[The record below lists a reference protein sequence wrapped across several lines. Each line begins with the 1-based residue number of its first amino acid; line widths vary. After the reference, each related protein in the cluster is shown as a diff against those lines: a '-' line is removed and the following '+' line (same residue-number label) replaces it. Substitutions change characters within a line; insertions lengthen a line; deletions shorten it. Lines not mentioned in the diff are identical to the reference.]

1 MPTPIIC
8 LADPLRHFAA
18 AFRGCFTKRQWKYFV
33 IVLLALIQ
41 CEARHTL
48 TALVR
53 AVGEPVSLSGLS
65 RFLGRWP
72 WSPDT
77 LAATWLARFRSQM
90 AEAVAAEHQRQR
102 AARPKRPGR
111 PQATQVTGYLILDDS
126 VHQKP
131 KGEAM
136 AGLGQHFSST
146 ENRIVTGHVLF
157 TGLYLLLGR
166 RCPLPARLYRQQAVC
181 EREGVPFHSK
191 VDLAVAAIEAFEPVA
206 QTHTHLLIDSWYH
219 NRKVCRAAKQRGWDV
234 SGGLK
239 SNRHIRQRDADGN
252 RYWISLAAYA
262 ASLPRTEFVE
272 ATWPGG
278 EEGGRPVYVHAVR
291 TRVKGLGARQVLI
304 TLPERNAPLSQ
315 ARYFA
320 STLCEASVETLLE
333 VLSFRWAVE
342 VLFEDYKDLLGSDQY
357 QVTSAEAVVRYW
369 TLIACL
375 GCFLDEQRGQEEAA
389 GGRRHVTWGD
399 VRRDLQS
406 QHCRNLLTW
415 LEQQFRAGSTAAAL
429 YERLAA

>member
-1 MPTPIIC
+1 MSTPIIC
-8 LADPLRHFAA
+8 LAGPLRQFAEG
-18 AFRGCFTKRQWKYFV
+18 FRVCFTRRQWKYFV

-48 TALVR
+48 SALRR
-53 AVGEPVSLSGLS
+53 AVGEPVALSGLS
-65 RFLGRWP
+65 RFLARWP
-72 WSPDT
+72 WSPDRV
-77 LAATWLARFRSQM
+77 AATWLARFREQM
-90 AEAVAAEHQRQR
+90 AEAVQAEHARQR

-126 VHQKP
+126 VHEKP

-146 ENRIVTGHVLF
+146 QNRLVTGHVLF
-157 TGLYLLLGR
+157 TGVYLLLGR
-166 RCPLPARLYRQQAVC
+166 RSPLPVRLYRQQAVC
-181 EREGVPFHSK
+181 ERENVPFQSK
-191 VDLAVAAIEAFEPVA
+191 VELAVAAIEQFEPVPD
-206 QTHTHLLIDSWYH
+206 THTHLLIDSWYH
-219 NRKVCRAAKQRGWDV
+219 NRKICRAARQRGWDV

-239 SNRHIRQRDADGN
+239 SNRKLRLVDENGN
-252 RYWISLAAYA
+252 RCWVSLAEYA
-262 ASLPRTEFVE
+262 ASLPRTAFE
-272 ATWPGG
+272 AASWPGS
-278 EEGGRPVYVHAVR
+278 EEGRRVYVYAVR
-291 TRVKGLGARQVLI
+291 TRVKGLGARQVLM
-304 TLPERNAPLSQ
+304 TLPERDAPLSQ

-320 STLCEASVETLLE
+320 STLCEASVATLLE

-342 VLFEDYKDLLGSDQY
+342 VLFEDYKDLLGSDDY

-375 GCFLDEQRGQEEAA
+375 GCFLDEHRTQMATGCPTAP
-389 GGRRHVTWGD
+389 GTWGEA
-399 VRRDLQS
+399 RRDLQR

-415 LEQQFRAGSTAAAL
+415 LEQEFRAGATAQTL